1 MIWNRSSGGTSM
13 VSTSAWWT
21 ASPIARRSASDRPAR
36 SDIRTSGMMS
46 SPPKARGG
54 TLGLHEEECR
64 APGYFRKIDLSEE
77 THYENVTML
86 PNLNMDL
93 LRTVAVAM
101 ELGSFARAAER
112 LGRTPS
118 AVSLQMRRLEAQ
130 LDRPLFRKQ
139 GRGLALT
146 DAGDVVLSYARRILA
161 LNDEAVAAVTGIA
174 VDGAVR
180 LGGHQEFAEGRL
192 PSGLAPFAR
201 SHPAVQIEG

>member
-77 THYENVTML
+77 THYENSTML

-93 LRTVAVAM
+93 LRTLAVAM

-118 AVSLQMRRLEAQ
+118 AVRPQMPRLGGPLE
-130 LDRPLFRKQ
+130 RPLFRQQ
-139 GRGLALT
+139 GPGFAPPH
-146 DAGDVVLSYARRILA
+146 AGGVLLSYAGP
-161 LNDEAVAAVTGIA
+161 VP
-174 VDGAVR
+174 
-180 LGGHQEFAEGRL
+180 GRD
-192 PSGLAPFAR
+192 
-201 SHPAVQIEG
+201 